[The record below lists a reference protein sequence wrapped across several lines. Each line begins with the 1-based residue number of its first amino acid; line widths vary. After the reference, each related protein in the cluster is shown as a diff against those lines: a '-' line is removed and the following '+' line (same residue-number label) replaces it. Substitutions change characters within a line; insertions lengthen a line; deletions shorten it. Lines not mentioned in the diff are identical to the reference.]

1 MCNRESEYYAQ
12 IDHEQSNKYKIQD
25 TRPGQLPVGIAWGA
39 YLLFCNPKPLRTE
52 VKGAELAAGG

>member
-52 VKGAELAAGG
+52 ALN